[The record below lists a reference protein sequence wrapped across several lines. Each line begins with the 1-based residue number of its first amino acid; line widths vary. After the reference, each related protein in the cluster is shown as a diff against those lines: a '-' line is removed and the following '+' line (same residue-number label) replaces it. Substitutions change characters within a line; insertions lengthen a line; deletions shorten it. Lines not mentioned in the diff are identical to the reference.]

1 MKKSYFFAF
10 VSIFFWSTMA
20 TASKLLLNS
29 GYNGFGVL
37 WASMLFAGIFLV
49 LVNIFN
55 GKVKLLKDYKF
66 KDILTSVLIGLPG
79 IFIYNSLYYF
89 GADILPASQAF
100 IINYMWPI
108 MSVIFACVILKEKM
122 FFKKGIAIAVSFLGV
137 GIVAGK
143 EIASFNQNTLLG
155 MGYCLLAAVS
165 YGLFTVL
172 NKKFHYDQLVSMMI
186 NCIATLILTTVIN
199 LINGGLFVPSLTE
212 VIGFAWN
219 GIFTVAVP
227 CTTWALALDN
237 GNTAKISNL
246 AYITPFL
253 SLVWTWLI
261 LGDQGIKDPNS
272 LIGLCVIVAGIF
284 IQLINF
290 KKHDSKEKN

>member
-1 MKKSYFFAF
+1 MKKAYFFAG

-20 TASKLLLNS
+20 TAAKLLLNS

-37 WASMLFAGIFLV
+37 WASMLFAGTFLV
-49 LVNIFN
+49 LVNVFN
-55 GKVKLLKDYKF
+55 GKIKLLKEYKL
-66 KDILTSVLIGLPG
+66 KDFLISVLIGLPG
-79 IFIYNSLYYF
+79 IFIYNSLYYL

-100 IINYMWPI
+100 IVNYMWPI
-108 MSVIFACVILKEKM
+108 MSVVFACVILKEKM
-122 FFKKGIAIAVSFLGV
+122 SFKKGVAIAVSFLGV

-143 EIASFNQNTLLG
+143 DIASFNHNTLLG
-155 MGYCLLAAVS
+155 VGYCLLGAVS

-172 NKKFHYDQLVSMMI
+172 NKKFHYDKSVSMMI
-186 NCIATLILTTVIN
+186 NCLVTLCLTTVIN

-212 VIGFAWN
+212 AIGFAWN

-227 CTTWALALDN
+227 CTTWALALDG

-253 SLVWTWLI
+253 SLVWSWLI
-261 LGDQGIKDPNS
+261 LGDKGIINLNS
-272 LIGLCVIVAGIF
+272 IIGLCVIVAGIF
-284 IQLINF
+284 IQLIKF
-290 KKHDSKEKN
+290 KKHEDKEKI

>member
-1 MKKSYFFAF
+1 MKKAYFFAA

-20 TASKLLLNS
+20 TAAKLLLNS
-29 GYNGFGVL
+29 GYNGFSVL
-37 WASMLFAGIFLV
+37 WASMFFASIFFALANV
-49 LVNIFN
+49 FN
-55 GKVKLLKDYKF
+55 KKIKLLKSYKPKDYL
-66 KDILTSVLIGLPG
+66 ILALIGLPG
-79 IFIYNSLYYF
+79 IFIYNSFYYF
-89 GADILPASQAF
+89 GAGILPASQAF

-108 MSVIFACVILKEKM
+108 MSVVFACIILKEKM
-122 FFKKGIAIAVSFLGV
+122 TLKKGIAIAVSFLGI

-143 EIASFNQNTLLG
+143 DIVSFNQNTLVG
-155 MGYCLLAAVS
+155 VGYCLFGAVS

-172 NKKFHYDQLVSMMI
+172 NKKFHYDKSVSMMI
-186 NCIATLILTTVIN
+186 NCFVTFALTTVIN

-212 VIGFAWN
+212 MLGFAWN

-253 SLVWTWLI
+253 SLVWTWLV
-261 LGDQGIKDPNS
+261 LDDKGITNLNS
-272 LIGLCVIVAGIF
+272 IIGLCVIVAGIF